1 MVLEQAGSGRQ
12 SSIFEDELVAAALP
26 RIYTP
31 HETSGDVCAI
41 EPQAENVIASASG
54 PKAAFGSC

>member
-41 EPQAENVIASASG
+41 EP
-54 PKAAFGSC
+54 

>member
-1 MVLEQAGSGRQ
+1 VALERTCGCIWATVLEQAGAGRQ
-12 SSIFEDELVAAALP
+12 SSIFGDELVAAALP

-41 EPQAENVIASASG
+41 EP
-54 PKAAFGSC
+54 